1 MAFFLSEE
9 SLSMPCRRAF
19 LRKLIKDDE
28 CSPIR
33 NLLMQDSSYFANL
46 LENRVMNAS
55 GEWTEPSPAQQNESD
70 IMEREMLC
78 LHIIDAVSRRNVQWF
93 ASAKDL
99 VIKLRQLWNNADFKG
114 RYVVHAPCNKDLL
127 ELSIKMMT
135 EHKYKVP
142 RLLVNCFIRHYR
154 HNNNDLDLL
163 CDILFVF
170 IGRYYV
176 LIPSLQWAFE
186 RYNVDEILGEIQNP
200 SEQPENDPNDLVYR
214 LAHTY
219 SMEWRRKLFSYVLGK
234 FEAGGS
240 TVIKDLLYVKI
251 VQYVLIP
258 SLQWAF
264 ERYNVDEILGEIQN
278 PSEQPEN
285 DPNDLVYRLAHIIDQ
300 NRQVMSDGIVI
311 VLYQLCTL
319 LVKHAPRHVHNND
332 SK

>member
-1 MAFFLSEE
+1 MT
-9 SLSMPCRRAF
+9 
-19 LRKLIKDDE
+19 INKDF
-28 CSPIR
+28 
-33 NLLMQDSSYFANL
+33 QD
-46 LENRVMNAS
+46 VS
-55 GEWTEPSPAQQNESD
+55 GEWRDPSPSQQTESG

-93 ASAKDL
+93 AGAKDL
-99 VIKLRQLWNNADFKG
+99 VIKLRQISKDVMWFMRHAIKTYWN
-114 RYVVHAPCNKDLL
+114 LT
-127 ELSIKMMT
+127 IKPMT

-154 HNNNDLDLL
+154 HNREGYVTDF
-163 CDILFVF
+163 CFVVREF
-170 IGRYYV
+170 LEREV
-176 LIPSLQWAFE
+176 IP
-186 RYNVDEILGEIQNP
+186 
-200 SEQPENDPNDLVYR
+200 
-214 LAHTY
+214 TY

-332 SK
+332 SKKHGWRLRVFMLFFAWSCLTPTNRQDATLRYTGFLFISHIVQKFTINRKIVLQVFQALCGSFQYDSRELVRRAADVVTAAMPIRMG

>member
-9 SLSMPCRRAF
+9 SLSMSCRRAL
-19 LRKLIKDDE
+19 LRKLIKDEE

-33 NLLMQDSSYFANL
+33 NLLMQDSSYFVNL
-46 LENRVMNAS
+46 LENRVMDFLCLARSSPSQQTES
-55 GEWTEPSPAQQNESD
+55 G

-93 ASAKDL
+93 AGAKDL

-127 ELSIKMMT
+127 EVDDQTDDRAQS
-135 EHKYKVP
+135 
-142 RLLVNCFIRHYR
+142 IRH
-154 HNNNDLDLL
+154 NSNDLDLL

-170 IGRYYV
+170 IGRYV
-176 LIPSLQWAFE
+176 TDFCFVREFLEREVIP
-186 RYNVDEILGEIQNP
+186 
-200 SEQPENDPNDLVYR
+200 
-214 LAHTY
+214 TY

-332 SK
+332 S

>member
-9 SLSMPCRRAF
+9 SLSMSCRRAL
-19 LRKLIKDDE
+19 LRKLIKDEE

-33 NLLMQDSSYFANL
+33 NLLMQDSSYFVNL
-46 LENRVMNAS
+46 LENRVMDVS
-55 GEWTEPSPAQQNESD
+55 GEWRDPSPSQQTESG

-78 LHIIDAVSRRNVQWF
+78 LHIIDAWF
-93 ASAKDL
+93 AGAKDL

-127 ELSIKMMT
+127 ELTIKPMT

-154 HNNNDLDLL
+154 HNSNDLDLL

-170 IGRYYV
+170 IGRYV
-176 LIPSLQWAFE
+176 TDFCFVREFLEREVIP
-186 RYNVDEILGEIQNP
+186 
-200 SEQPENDPNDLVYR
+200 
-214 LAHTY
+214 TY

-332 SK
+332 S